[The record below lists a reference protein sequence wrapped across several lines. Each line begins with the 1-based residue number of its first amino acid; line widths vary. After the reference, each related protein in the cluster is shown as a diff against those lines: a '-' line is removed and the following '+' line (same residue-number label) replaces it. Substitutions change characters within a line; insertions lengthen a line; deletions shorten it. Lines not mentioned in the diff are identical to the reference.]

1 MPNMNARPD
10 VQVTVATAQAIVN
23 CALARRTV
31 ATVSTI
37 HGGDIAAVYEVAF
50 VEAEPPVVLKVYP
63 DWLHW
68 KMQKE
73 VTVSTLIQ
81 GRLSVAVPR
90 ILLADDTKRLLGLN
104 FVLMTK
110 LEGSILRQLEPTLT
124 SGQLVSAYMQIGNLL
139 REFHRIPMEA
149 FGYIG
154 PAGIWTA
161 YATNSAYMSLQFDK
175 KLSEFTDRGGAVGL
189 ARRVEAHVADR
200 GQLLHECLQPV
211 LCHNDLHSGNL
222 LAETSEG
229 AVRLSGALDFEGA
242 LAGDPLM
249 DIAKALYY
257 LDEQAKSALLGGYG
271 ETGRPQW
278 LQTLA
283 LYHLYFVLE
292 LWCWMAQIGNKGAL
306 DKLASDLE
314 RSSTA

>member
-1 MPNMNARPD
+1 
-10 VQVTVATAQAIVN
+10 I
-23 CALARRTV
+23 
-31 ATVSTI
+31 
-37 HGGDIAAVYEVAF
+37 AF
-50 VEAEPPVVLKVYP
+50 VEPEPPIVLKMYP

-154 PAGIWTA
+154 PAGI
-161 YATNSAYMSLQFDK
+161 
-175 KLSEFTDRGGAVGL
+175 
-189 ARRVEAHVADR
+189 
-200 GQLLHECLQPV
+200 
-211 LCHNDLHSGNL
+211 
-222 LAETSEG
+222 
-229 AVRLSGALDFEGA
+229 
-242 LAGDPLM
+242 
-249 DIAKALYY
+249 
-257 LDEQAKSALLGGYG
+257 
-271 ETGRPQW
+271 
-278 LQTLA
+278 
-283 LYHLYFVLE
+283 
-292 LWCWMAQIGNKGAL
+292 
-306 DKLASDLE
+306 
-314 RSSTA
+314 